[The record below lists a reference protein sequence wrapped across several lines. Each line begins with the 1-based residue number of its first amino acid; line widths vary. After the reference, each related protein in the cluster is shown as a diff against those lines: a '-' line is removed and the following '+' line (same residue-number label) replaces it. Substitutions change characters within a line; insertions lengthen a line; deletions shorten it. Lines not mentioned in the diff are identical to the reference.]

1 MKPSLGLGLLIVLVV
16 LVLVSLSTY
25 TVDERESALVSQ
37 FGEIMRVVDEPGL
50 HWKVPALQ
58 RVRYFD
64 DRLLTLDTPETERF
78 QTKEKKNLLVDSFV
92 QWRIADVR
100 EYYTKI
106 GEDEARATTQ
116 LGQLM
121 NSALREEFGERT
133 VQEVVS
139 GKREEIMKAALDKA
153 QIGAS
158 RLGIKIV
165 DVRLKRVELPVDVT
179 DAVYNRMNAER
190 RAVASQ
196 LRSQGFSEA
205 EKIKAEADRQR
216 EVIIANAYKKA
227 QTTKGEGDA
236 RAAAIYGRAFSE
248 NPEFYSFYRS
258 LDVYRQGFS
267 SRSDV
272 LVLDPNS
279 DFFKYFKNPDRGAA
293 AGR

>member
-1 MKPSLGLGLLIVLVV
+1 MRPSLGMGLFVA
-16 LVLVSLSTY
+16 LVLLVLLGSSAF
-25 TVDERESALVSQ
+25 TVDERERALVSQ
-37 FGEIMRVVDEPGL
+37 FGEIVRIVEKPGL
-50 HWKVPALQ
+50 HWKMPAMQ

-92 QWRIADVR
+92 QWRIADLR
-100 EYYTKI
+100 EYFTKI
-106 GEDEARATTQ
+106 GEDEARAATQ

-139 GKREEIMKAALDKA
+139 GNREEIMQAALNKA
-153 QIGAS
+153 QVGAT

-179 DAVYNRMNAER
+179 DAVYSRMNAER

-196 LRSQGFSEA
+196 LRSQGASEM
-205 EKIKAEADRQR
+205 ERIKAEADRQR
-216 EVIIANAYKKA
+216 EVVIANAYKRA
-227 QTTKGEGDA
+227 QTVKGEGDA

-258 LDVYRQGFS
+258 LDVYKQGFS

-293 AGR
+293 GK